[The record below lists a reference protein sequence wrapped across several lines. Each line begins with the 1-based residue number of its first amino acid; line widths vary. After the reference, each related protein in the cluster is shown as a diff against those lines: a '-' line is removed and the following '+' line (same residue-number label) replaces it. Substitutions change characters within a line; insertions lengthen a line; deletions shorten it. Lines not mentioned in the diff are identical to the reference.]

1 MLWQCPEGRRIKD
14 KNGVPQRAK
23 AGVAVIAKATGAD
36 ILPVAIYC
44 DGKIKAGKQVT
55 VSYGKLIK
63 NSELGLNGD
72 DVLPSEIKE
81 AANMVM
87 GRITELWEAEKNA
100 G

>member
-1 MLWQCPEGRRIKD
+1 MTVKS
-14 KNGVPQRAK
+14 
-23 AGVAVIAKATGAD
+23 
-36 ILPVAIYC
+36 
-44 DGKIKAGKQVT
+44 KQVSRVT

>member
-1 MLWQCPEGRRIKD
+1 M
-14 KNGVPQRAK
+14 AK
-23 AGVAVIAKATGAD
+23 INNETHVEFIETTSTKLENVQATHPGAFIHVND
-36 ILPVAIYC
+36 
-44 DGKIKAGKQVT
+44 
-55 VSYGKLIK
+55 
-63 NSELGLNGD
+63 LNGD